1 MKIFRHSL
9 ILLLCLMVFT
19 TSSGLTVNLHYCAGQ
34 LQNVSMKQDASDC
47 MMAMP
52 TSKVA
57 CDEKAQKTSLKKVDT
72 CCQNQQIKAKSEIKI
87 TDTKAKKEGSILT
100 SITFLKSY
108 FISLFSFGNEEE
120 SDDQENDYSLFPLL
134 QKGLY
139 ILFQQFRN

>member
-1 MKIFRHSL
+1 MKFFRQSL
-9 ILLLCLMVFT
+9 ILLLSIMVFT
-19 TSSGLTVNLHYCAGQ
+19 TSSGLTVNLHYCAGK
-34 LQNVSMKQDASDC
+34 LQNVSMKQDATDC
-47 MMAMP
+47 MMDMP
-52 TSKVA
+52 KSKVA
-57 CDEKAQKTSLKKVDT
+57 CDEEVQKTDLKNANS

-87 TDTKAKKEGSILT
+87 TDTKVKKESTFLS

-108 FISLFSFGNEEE
+108 FISLFSFGNTEE